1 MMSRKSRS
9 PAWPIV
15 ILLLLLPAAS
25 AVAQGES
32 DAEQQAEVRQ
42 FVLQLNSNLL
52 AERDAAE
59 QGLIDLGADALPHLP
74 EIRATM
80 PAELQQRLRRVRGAL
95 EEQAAQ
101 QATQGSRVTLQGE
114 LTLSEALAELINQ
127 SGNRIVDYRNV
138 LRQEV
143 TDPTVTLDL
152 QHVPFWQALDAI
164 LDQADLAL
172 FPRAELDEAGI
183 AIAEPMHGDAAAKW
197 IAYDGPFRMALTRL
211 ASFRDLTDAAADRM
225 QATVQ
230 IVCEPRLQPIMMTL
244 PMDSIVAETAAGE
257 RLAAAIGGVRPIT
270 IVTREVTIDI
280 PLELPPRS
288 AETLTTLSGKFTA
301 LVPGKLEEFRFG
313 DLPNDKVLEQRK
325 AGAIVALDQVRRNN
339 DVWEVRIRVRFDDAS
354 GALDS
359 HLLGWV
365 LENPAFLEDAAG
377 ERLPHG
383 ALEKTREVA
392 DEFGVAYLFFPEK
405 EIGDYTFVYETP
417 AALINREVPF
427 SFKDVPLP

>member
-1 MMSRKSRS
+1 MDRNLHT
-9 PAWPIV
+9 ATWPIFV
-15 ILLLLLPAAS
+15 LLLFAHGATAA
-25 AVAQGES
+25 
-32 DAEQQAEVRQ
+32 AEDQTEADRKAEVRQ
-42 FVLQLNSNLL
+42 LVLQLNSNLL
-52 AERDAAE
+52 AERDGAE
-59 QGLIDLGADALPHLP
+59 QQLIELGADALPHLP
-74 EIRATM
+74 EIRTTM
-80 PAELQQRLRRVRGAL
+80 PAELQQRLRRVRGTL

-101 QATQGSRVTLQGE
+101 RATQGSRVTLQGE
-114 LTLSEALAELINQ
+114 LTLSEALAKLTNQ

-138 LRQEV
+138 LRQEA
-143 TDPTVTLDL
+143 TDPKLTLDL
-152 QHVPFWQALDAI
+152 QDVPFWQALDVI
-164 LDQADLAL
+164 LDEADLAL

-183 AIAEPMHGDAAAKW
+183 AIAEPMHAGAATKW
-197 IAYDGPFRMALTRL
+197 IAYDGPFRMALIRL
-211 ASFRDLTDAAADRM
+211 ASLRDLTDSASNRM

-230 IVCEPRLQPIMMTL
+230 IICEPRLQPIMMTL
-244 PMDSIVAETAAGE
+244 PMDSISAETADGE
-257 RLAAAIGGVRPIT
+257 RLAAALGGVRPIT
-270 IVTREVTIDI
+270 IVTREVTIYI

-288 AETLTTLSGKFTA
+288 AETLATFSGKFTA
-301 LVPGKLEEFRFG
+301 LVPGKLEEFRFS
-313 DLPNDKVLEQRK
+313 DLPNDKALEQRK

-417 AALINREVPF
+417 AALINRDVTF
-427 SFKDVPLP
+427 SFEDVPLP